1 MIVTH
6 SFVNTDLAPLKYHLD
21 LQDKLEK
28 IHDWTINSLKE
39 SILGFE
45 KTQMGTASASADIT
59 APDIL
64 SHFRYILSYFSILSS
79 ELYSIGLSLCLDSG
93 VLALA
98 QVVFTLQCSYKMFDI
113 VHRFVAMIEPSL
125 SELICE
131 CNYATIRIT
140 VSLVFY
146 MTSGYL
152 Y

>member
-39 SILGFE
+39 SILGYFNAIE

-79 ELYSIGLSLCLDSG
+79 ELYSIDLSLCLDSG

-125 SELICE
+125 SER
-131 CNYATIRIT
+131 N
-140 VSLVFY
+140 
-146 MTSGYL
+146 
-152 Y
+152 